1 MHTQIT
7 YHNHKSSHII
17 KITIPITSI
26 TYMILKASLKIKIK
40 K

>member
-26 TYMILKASLKIKIK
+26 TYDPKSILKNKNK